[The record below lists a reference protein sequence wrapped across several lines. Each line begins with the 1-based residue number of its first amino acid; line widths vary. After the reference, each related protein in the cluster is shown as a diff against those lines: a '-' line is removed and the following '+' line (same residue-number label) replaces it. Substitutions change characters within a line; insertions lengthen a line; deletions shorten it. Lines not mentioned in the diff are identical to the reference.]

1 MNSEATMEISSATGE
16 ADPASAPRVRSL
28 KAARR
33 DAIDRFE
40 AEYVRALLQKSQG
53 NVTRAAAMAEVSRQ
67 VIHKLITKHRLA
79 PGRQVAVDA
88 CG

>member
-1 MNSEATMEISSATGE
+1 MNSEAIMESTAVLSETVQE
-16 ADPASAPRVRSL
+16 PPSVTRMRSL

-33 DAIDRFE
+33 EAVDRFE

-67 VIHKLITKHRLA
+67 VIHKLMAKHRLGSA
-79 PGRQVAVDA
+79 ASSRG
-88 CG
+88 